1 MFKNIESA
9 PLKLPLYLSADVSN
23 LIVAL
28 LNRNPHKRLGSGK
41 GDANEIKKHPWFKDI
56 NWEVVI
62 KRGLKPPKPAVK
74 PIPDSHMNPDIFA
87 DNFKGENKIKD
98 WEFVAK
104 HVVI

>member
-1 MFKNIESA
+1 M
-9 PLKLPLYLSADVSN
+9 PLYLSQEVGN

-56 NWEVVI
+56 DWDLTL
-62 KRGLKPPKPAVK
+62 KRGLNPPKPHVK
-74 PIPDSHMNPDIFA
+74 PLPETKLNPDMFM
-87 DNFKGENKIKD
+87 DYSKGERHVAG

-104 HVVI
+104 HAV